1 MKIQDLKKTLNTKEN
16 NIVTYYYC
24 EYDCY
29 GQRTG
34 IVLNNTCTEL
44 DFDLLK
50 MSGTAVYLDEQLA
63 SRIALS

>member
-1 MKIQDLKKTLNTKEN
+1 MTIQDFEKTLSTKAN
-16 NIVTYYYC
+16 KMVTYYYC

-34 IVLNNTCTEL
+34 IVLKNTCTEL

-50 MSGTAVYLDEQLA
+50 MSGSAVYLDEQLA